1 MGRDRDISIRG
12 TQKTSFRRETDGQMD
27 RQRDKETE
35 DKVAGVIYVAQW
47 QRACCKQVYSSIL
60 PKLE

>member
-27 RQRDKETE
+27 SHTKRESATIKLKKRGFHFASK
-35 DKVAGVIYVAQW
+35 AGYTV
-47 QRACCKQVYSSIL
+47 
-60 PKLE
+60 PF